1 MGLTGPVPTRVDAT
15 VKAGLLELVSESVE
29 QGWSTRRAC
38 SILEV
43 DDLRLARWMIRRED
57 DQLDDLP
64 PGGNPVHALMPSEVK
79 AILELVDEW
88 SEIDRSHRKLAH
100 RGSRL
105 SRVFVSASTFLRVLV
120 AQGIALP
127 STRKRDPVAKK
138 PWPDWVQYRPNQV
151 WGWDATHFV
160 RANRVALAIIDL
172 VSRKWIATLVTA
184 EQTSTQVEVVFN
196 RALDAEGL
204 IDEIERRAV
213 ASVEEE
219 PMLPILLAVSDNGPQ
234 MTSGSTGEYMALC
247 SIVQHFR
254 PPRCSDRPGAHRIF
268 LRTPQ
273 R

>member
-105 SRVFVSASTFLRVLV
+105 SKGVCLCLYIPQSPCGTRDRAAKYTQAR
-120 AQGIALP
+120 P
-127 STRKRDPVAKK
+127 SREE
-138 PWPDWVQYRPNQV
+138 
-151 WGWDATHFV
+151 
-160 RANRVALAIIDL
+160 ALA
-172 VSRKWIATLVTA
+172 
-184 EQTSTQVEVVFN
+184 
-196 RALDAEGL
+196 
-204 IDEIERRAV
+204 
-213 ASVEEE
+213 
-219 PMLPILLAVSDNGPQ
+219 
-234 MTSGSTGEYMALC
+234 
-247 SIVQHFR
+247 
-254 PPRCSDRPGAHRIF
+254 
-268 LRTPQ
+268 
-273 R
+273 